1 MDQGGQGGALPGVG
15 TVDAPWGWCWWGHCS
30 QAPSAAE
37 PPARGHKREGSAR
50 RGTGQGPHA
59 WYPHGD
65 NDTPCTSLGVP
76 GPPPLPSQTPAP
88 AGSSPCPAQ
97 LHQGANSTGQAPA
110 PPPQTPH
117 QPQTTSYGARGCSPH
132 TSRHRNP
139 KSIPPTPRGSARTT
153 SPQLPAL
160 GAPAAR
166 QLPHYYSAQSLPN
179 NRRIVAGG
187 SKKTPTG
194 SCSGTTER
202 VPVPR
207 GCAITDPKTFSLQ
220 QPHAGLST
228 TLGRER
234 GWHHR
239 HSSAPAPRALGEAP
253 EGQEGFGDGPARPA
267 RPLQGCPLPSQRGRP
282 GAGVGVGARRGAP
295 EPSSEARRCTAETWE
310 EPGVAFSLLSAR
322 FHGEHTLYS
331 ECHHFPWIVG
341 QRERENDS
349 PSRAF

>member
-1 MDQGGQGGALPGVG
+1 M
-15 TVDAPWGWCWWGHCS
+15 

-37 PPARGHKREGSAR
+37 PPARGHKREGSAW
-50 RGTGQGPHA
+50 RGTGQRPHA

-76 GPPPLPSQTPAP
+76 GPPPPPSQTPAP
-88 AGSSPCPAQ
+88 AGTDSSPCPAQ
-97 LHQGANSTGQAPA
+97 LHQGANTTRQTPA
-110 PPPQTPH
+110 PSPQTPH
-117 QPQTTSYGARGCSPH
+117 QPQTTSYGARGCSPR

-202 VPVPR
+202 DPVPQ
-207 GCAITDPKTFSLQ
+207 GCAITDPKTFLPAAAPRRAGSGAGTTGTALP
-220 QPHAGLST
+220 PHRVP
-228 TLGRER
+228 LGRHLKGRRVLGMAPLAPHGHSRAAPCPRSVADPELVSGSVLAEEPQSHLLRLGDAQPKPGRSR
-234 GWHHR
+234 GWH
-239 HSSAPAPRALGEAP
+239 SLCFQPVSMVNTL
-253 EGQEGFGDGPARPA
+253 
-267 RPLQGCPLPSQRGRP
+267 
-282 GAGVGVGARRGAP
+282 
-295 EPSSEARRCTAETWE
+295 CTANVTIFL
-310 EPGVAFSLLSAR
+310 G
-322 FHGEHTLYS
+322 
-331 ECHHFPWIVG
+331 
-341 QRERENDS
+341 
-349 PSRAF
+349 